1 MHIRAFRD
9 NVASSPPP
17 LKKSF
22 LGFIS
27 QAAKLGTQGAPVCR
41 LFAFEE
47 LKEATNGF
55 ESARFLG
62 EGSMGKVTPKTKI
75 FIRDTR

>member
-1 MHIRAFRD
+1 M
-9 NVASSPPP
+9 
-17 LKKSF
+17 
-22 LGFIS
+22 
-27 QAAKLGTQGAPVCR
+27 CR

-55 ESARFLG
+55 DSARFLG

-75 FIRDTR
+75 FIRDLDNSLDSWRMMIFLDKTNTILPWHHQFSG